1 MLTIS
6 EVTAATGIKPH
17 VLRYWEEHF
26 AALRPLKRA
35 GGRRYYRPADV
46 DLIRRIDALVHGQG
60 FTLKGAEAALRSG
73 DAPPVDMMAELKRI
87 RADLA
92 AALR

>member
-1 MLTIS
+1 MTIS

-26 AALRPLKRA
+26 SALRPLKRA

-46 DLIRRIDALVHGQG
+46 DLIRRIDIMVHNQG

-73 DAPPVDMMAELKRI
+73 EAPPRDVMAELRRI

>member
-1 MLTIS
+1 MA
-6 EVTAATGIKPH
+6 AATGIKPH

-26 AALRPLKRA
+26 DALRPLKRA
-35 GGRRYYRPADV
+35 GGRRYYRPQDV
-46 DLIRRIDALVHGQG
+46 ALIRRIDAMVHGQG
-60 FTLKGAEAALRSG
+60 FTLKGAEAALRGG
-73 DAPPVDMMAELKRI
+73 DAPPVDVMAELQRI